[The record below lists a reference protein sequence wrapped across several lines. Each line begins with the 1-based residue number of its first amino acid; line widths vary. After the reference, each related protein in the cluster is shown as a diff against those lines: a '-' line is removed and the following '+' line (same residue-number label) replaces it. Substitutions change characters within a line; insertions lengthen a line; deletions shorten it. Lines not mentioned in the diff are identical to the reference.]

1 MTDKPGLV
9 STGIIH
15 KVLGKCGQYNAGCS
29 RTAKYGYNTVLDT
42 AKTSG
47 KANAGCIMVLC
58 AAVTCG

>member
-29 RTAKYGYNTVLDT
+29 RTAMYGYYTVLDT

-47 KANAGCIMVLC
+47 KANAGCIKVLG